1 MPLTTNK
8 KELRKF
14 GLVMAGAFTL
24 LASYLWYRDSANA
37 WWIASIGGTFLGL
50 GLLVP
55 IALAPIE
62 FVWMKIAH
70 VMGFVMTRVI
80 LTLVFFLAITPTG
93 LVFRLLGKDLLQ
105 KKIDPAADTY
115 WISAEPDGPWTRPDK
130 PF

>member
-24 LASYLWYRDSANA
+24 LAAYLWYRGSANA
-37 WWIASIGGTFLGL
+37 WWIASIGGSFLGL
-50 GLLVP
+50 GSLVP

-62 FVWMKIAH
+62 FIWMKIAH

-105 KKIDPAADTY
+105 KKIDPGADTY
-115 WISAEPDGPWTRPDK
+115 WIPAEPDGPWTRPDK

>member
-14 GLVMAGAFTL
+14 GLVMAGAFLL
-24 LASYLWYRDSANA
+24 LAAYLWYREITNP
-37 WWIASIGGTFLGL
+37 WWIGSIGGAFLGL

-105 KKIDPAADTY
+105 KKIDPKADTY
-115 WISAEPDGPWTRPDK
+115 WIPAEPDGPWTRPDK